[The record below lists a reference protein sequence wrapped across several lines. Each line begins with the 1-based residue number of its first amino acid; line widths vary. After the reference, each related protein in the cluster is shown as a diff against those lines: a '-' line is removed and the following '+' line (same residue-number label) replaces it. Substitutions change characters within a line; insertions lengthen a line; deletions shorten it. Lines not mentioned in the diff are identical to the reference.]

1 MAEAVLD
8 LSGEAAM
15 LDLGRRIAPHV
26 RIGDV
31 ITLEG
36 GLGAGKTTLARGLLE
51 ALGLEG
57 EAPSP
62 SFAIV
67 QPYDVPEVRLPVAH
81 VDLYRLDGPDELE
94 ELALGD
100 YLMDS
105 LLIIEWPDRLGNG
118 LWPYS
123 LRLTI
128 DFVKDGAGDDARR
141 LTADV
146 PDAWTDR
153 WSQI

>member
-1 MAEAVLD
+1 MAETVLYLTD
-8 LSGEAAM
+8 EAAM
-15 LDLGRRIAPHV
+15 LALGARIAPHA

-31 ITLEG
+31 IALEG
-36 GLGAGKTTLARGLLE
+36 GLGMGKTTLARGILA

-81 VDLYRLDGPDELE
+81 VDLYRLDAPEEAE

-105 LLIIEWPDRLGNG
+105 MLLIEWPDRLGDG
-118 LWPYS
+118 LWPHA

-128 DFVKDGAGDDARR
+128 EDAGEDGRR
-141 LTADV
+141 LTAAV
-146 PDAWTDR
+146 PDAWTER

>member
-1 MAEAVLD
+1 MD
-8 LSGEAAM
+8 LTGEAAM
-15 LDLGRRIAPHV
+15 LVLGRRIAIHA

-31 ITLEG
+31 IALEG
-36 GLGAGKTTLARGLLE
+36 GLGAGKTTLARGILE

-81 VDLYRLDGPDELE
+81 VDLYRLDGPDETE

-105 LLIIEWPDRLGNG
+105 MLIVEWPDRLGDG
-118 LWPYS
+118 LWS
-123 LRLTI
+123 HALRLTI
-128 DFVKDGAGDDARR
+128 EIVADGARR

-146 PDAWTDR
+146 PAAWTDR

>member
-1 MAEAVLD
+1 MLLAD
-8 LSGEAAM
+8 EAAM
-15 LDLGRRIAPHV
+15 FDLGRRIAADV

-31 ITLEG
+31 IALEG
-36 GLGAGKTTLARGLLE
+36 GLGAGKTTLARAILE

-81 VDLYRLDGPDELE
+81 VDLYRLDDAEEAE

-105 LLIIEWPDRLGNG
+105 LLIIEWPGRLGG
-118 LWPYS
+118 ALWPHS
-123 LRLTI
+123 LRLHITI
-128 DFVKDGAGDDARR
+128 EPNGARR

-146 PDAWTDR
+146 PEAWTDR
-153 WSQI
+153 WSRL

>member
-1 MAEAVLD
+1 MD

-15 LDLGRRIAPHV
+15 LDLGRRIAIHA

-31 ITLEG
+31 IALEG
-36 GLGAGKTTLARGLLE
+36 GLGAGKTTLARGILE

-67 QPYDVPEVRLPVAH
+67 QPYDVPDVRLPVAH
-81 VDLYRLDGPDELE
+81 VDLYRLDDPEEAE

-105 LLIIEWPDRLGNG
+105 LLIIEWPDRLGDG
-118 LWPYS
+118 LWPHA
-123 LRLTI
+123 LRLSI
-128 DFVKDGAGDDARR
+128 DFTGDDARR
-141 LTADV
+141 LTAAV
-146 PDAWTDR
+146 PDAWTER

>member
-1 MAEAVLD
+1 
-8 LSGEAAM
+8 M
-15 LDLGRRIAPHV
+15 LELGHRIARDV

-31 ITLEG
+31 IALEG
-36 GLGAGKTTLARGLLE
+36 GLGAGKTTLARGILE

-81 VDLYRLDGPDELE
+81 VDLYRLDGPDEVE

-105 LLIIEWPDRLGNG
+105 MLIIEWPDRLGDA
-118 LWPYS
+118 LWPHA

-128 DFVKDGAGDDARR
+128 EIAEEGARR
-141 LTADV
+141 LTATV
-146 PDAWTDR
+146 PDAWTER

>member
-1 MAEAVLD
+1 VLD

-15 LDLGRRIAPHV
+15 LDLGRRIATHV

-81 VDLYRLDGPDELE
+81 VDLYRLDGPDEVE

-105 LLIIEWPDRLGNG
+105 LLIIEWPDRLGDA
-118 LWPYS
+118 LWPHS

-128 DFVKDGAGDDARR
+128 DFAEQDARR

>member
-1 MAEAVLD
+1 
-8 LSGEAAM
+8 M
-15 LDLGRRIAPHV
+15 LALGARIATQA

-31 ITLEG
+31 VALYG
-36 GLGAGKTTLARGLLE
+36 GLGAGKTTVARGILA

-81 VDLYRLDGPDELE
+81 VDLYRLEDAEDAA

-105 LLIIEWPDRLGNG
+105 LLIVEWPERLGDA
-118 LWPYS
+118 LWPHS

-128 DFVKDGAGDDARR
+128 DTLEDGARR

-146 PDAWTDR
+146 PDAWTER

>member
-1 MAEAVLD
+1 MLLE
-8 LSGEAAM
+8 GEAAM
-15 LDLGRRIAPHV
+15 LDLGHRIATDV

-31 ITLEG
+31 IALEG
-36 GLGAGKTTLARGLLE
+36 GLGAGKTTLARGILE

-81 VDLYRLDGPDELE
+81 VDLYRLDDAEEAE

-105 LLIIEWPDRLGNG
+105 LLIIEWPDRLGDA
-118 LWPYS
+118 LWSHS
-123 LRLTI
+123 LRLHI
-128 DFVKDGAGDDARR
+128 AIEPDGARR

-153 WSQI
+153 WSRL

>member
-1 MAEAVLD
+1 MADVALYLAD
-8 LSGEAAM
+8 EAAM
-15 LDLGRRIAPHV
+15 LDLGHRIATHV

-31 ITLEG
+31 IALEG
-36 GLGAGKTTLARGLLE
+36 GLGAGKTTLARGILE
-51 ALGLEG
+51 ALGLAG

-81 VDLYRLDGPDELE
+81 VDLYRLDTPEDTE

-105 LLIIEWPDRLGNG
+105 LLIVEWPDRLGTR
-118 LWPYS
+118 LWPHA
-123 LRLTI
+123 LRLSI
-128 DFVKDGAGDDARR
+128 AIEGDGARR

-146 PDAWTDR
+146 PDAWTER

>member
-1 MAEAVLD
+1 
-8 LSGEAAM
+8 M
-15 LDLGRRIAPHV
+15 LDFGRRIAAHV

-31 ITLEG
+31 IALEG
-36 GLGAGKTTLARGLLE
+36 GLGAGKTTLARGIL
-51 ALGLEG
+51 AGLGLEG

-62 SFAIV
+62 SFSIV

-81 VDLYRLDGPDELE
+81 VDLYRLDTADEAE

-105 LLIIEWPDRLGNG
+105 LLLIEWPDRLGDR
-118 LWPYS
+118 LWPQT
-123 LRLTI
+123 LRLSIETLT
-128 DFVKDGAGDDARR
+128 DDARR
-141 LTADV
+141 LTAAV
-146 PDAWTDR
+146 PEAWTER

>member
-1 MAEAVLD
+1 MADAALHLTD
-8 LSGEAAM
+8 EAAM
-15 LDLGRRIAPHV
+15 LDLGHRIATHV

-31 ITLEG
+31 IGLEG
-36 GLGAGKTTLARGLLE
+36 GLGAGKTTLARGILE
-51 ALGLEG
+51 ALGLAG

-81 VDLYRLDGPDELE
+81 VDLYRLDTPEETE

-100 YLMDS
+100 YLMES
-105 LLIIEWPDRLGNG
+105 LLIIEWPDRLGAR
-118 LWPYS
+118 LWS
-123 LRLTI
+123 HALRLTI
-128 DFVKDGAGDDARR
+128 TIEADGARR

>member
-1 MAEAVLD
+1 
-8 LSGEAAM
+8 M
-15 LDLGRRIAPHV
+15 LDLGRRIAAQA

-31 ITLEG
+31 IALEG
-36 GLGAGKTTLARGLLE
+36 GLGAGKTTLARGILA

-67 QPYDVPEVRLPVAH
+67 QPYDVPEVQLPVAH
-81 VDLYRLDGPDELE
+81 VDLYRLDVPEDTDELG
-94 ELALGD
+94 LGE

-105 LLIIEWPDRLGNG
+105 LLVIEWPDRLGER
-118 LWPYS
+118 LWPQS

-128 DFVKDGAGDDARR
+128 TMTEDGARR

-153 WSQI
+153 WLQI

>member
-1 MAEAVLD
+1 
-8 LSGEAAM
+8 M
-15 LDLGRRIAPHV
+15 LALGARIATQA

-31 ITLEG
+31 VALYG
-36 GLGAGKTTLARGLLE
+36 GLGAGKTTIARGILA

-81 VDLYRLDGPDELE
+81 VDLYRLDDAGDAA

-105 LLIIEWPDRLGNG
+105 LLIIEWPERLGDA
-118 LWPYS
+118 LWPHS

-128 DFVKDGAGDDARR
+128 DTLEDGARR

-146 PDAWTDR
+146 PDAWTER